1 MIVIIPAA
9 GIGSRFADPT
19 RPKQYHHLSGQPIL
33 QLTIQRLLV
42 SPVVSSIVV
51 AIADNDHWFA
61 SLALPETVRS
71 CLGGSTRA
79 ESVSNALSFLEP
91 ELADMPDA
99 IIAVHDAVRP
109 LFPLSLIEAIA
120 TAVDKHPGG
129 AIAGIPV
136 TDTVKQIDP
145 TNPYSAVM
153 IKKTISR
160 ERLWLAQTP
169 QAFPMALLCQ
179 ALSAAKAENALDE
192 ITDEASAVER
202 FTDYQPCMVPSV
214 KRNLKITTRDDLQL
228 AEFYCSLGLE

>member
-19 RPKQYHHLSGQPIL
+19 RPKQYHHLNGQPIL
-33 QLTIQRLLV
+33 QLTIQRLLA
-42 SPVVSSIVV
+42 SPVVSRIVV
-51 AIADNDHWFA
+51 AIADNDQWFA
-61 SLALPETVRS
+61 SLALPETVRY
-71 CLGGSTRA
+71 CQGGSTRA

-91 ELADMPDA
+91 ELVDMPEA

-120 TAVDKHPGG
+120 TAAGQHPGG

-136 TDTVKQIDP
+136 TDTVKQINLANQHP
-145 TNPYSAVM
+145 VFM
-153 IKKTISR
+153 IEKTISR

-169 QAFPMALLCQ
+169 QAFPMALLSQ
-179 ALSAAKAENALDE
+179 ALSAAKVANALDE

-202 FTDYQPCMVPSV
+202 FTDHQPCIVPSV
-214 KRNLKITTRDDLQL
+214 KQNLKITTRDDLQL
-228 AEFYCSLGLE
+228 AEFYCSLGLA